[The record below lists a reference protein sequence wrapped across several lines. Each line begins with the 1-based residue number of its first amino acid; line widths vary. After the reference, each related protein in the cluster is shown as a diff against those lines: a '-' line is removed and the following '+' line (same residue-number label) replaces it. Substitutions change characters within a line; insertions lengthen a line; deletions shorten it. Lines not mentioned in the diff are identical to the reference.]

1 MPRKR
6 IYTDE
11 QRLERHREASRKY
24 REANLEKVTAYNK
37 QWKIDN
43 WEYYREY
50 NREYLRRWRQSKKAG
65 RVTGK

>member
-11 QRLERHREASRKY
+11 ERQNRHREASRKY

-37 QWKIDN
+37 QWKADN

-50 NREYLRRWRQSKKAG
+50 NREYLRRWRQSKKTG
-65 RVTGK
+65 RVTS

>member
-11 QRLERHREASRKY
+11 ERQNRHREASRKY

-37 QWKIDN
+37 QWKVDN

-50 NREYLRRWRQSKKAG
+50 NREYLRRWRQSKKMG
-65 RVTGK
+65 RVTS

>member
-11 QRLERHREASRKY
+11 ERQNRHREASRKY

-37 QWKIDN
+37 QWKADN

-50 NREYLRRWRQSKKAG
+50 NREYLRRWRQSKKMG
-65 RVTGK
+65 RVTS

>member
-11 QRLERHREASRKY
+11 ERQKRHREASRKY

-37 QWKIDN
+37 KWKVDN

-50 NREYLRRWRQSKKAG
+50 NREYLRRWRQQKKIG
-65 RVTGK
+65 RVTS

>member
-6 IYTDE
+6 VYTDE
-11 QRLERHREASRKY
+11 QRLERHREASRRY

-37 QWKIDN
+37 QWKMDN

-50 NREYLRRWRQSKKAG
+50 NREYLRRWRQTKKTG
-65 RVTGK
+65 RATK